1 MAMKDTYDRG
11 YKSLFSH
18 VELLKELLE
27 SFVSEPWVQDV
38 NYNSAE
44 LVNTSF
50 ISPHYRKT
58 ESDLIWK
65 LPLQQGTV
73 LYIYILL
80 EFQSTVDYLMSFR
93 LLRYIVD
100 FYSSLLKSSPDLKR
114 FPPVFPLVLYNGE
127 GQWTASLSFSEL
139 VEKAGSSR
147 YIPAFTYY
155 KVAVNEIPREE
166 LVNIKNLVSTLFLI
180 ETLNPEDLASTIS
193 RLVSILE
200 KEQSELIKEITRW
213 LYQILGNRA
222 PELITEATAQ
232 LTEVP
237 GMLEANI
244 ERWKEEIYQQGLQQG
259 LQQGVKRGVKKGVQ
273 QGLQQGIQ
281 QGTKQALLETARK
294 LKARGVT
301 IEEIIDIT
309 GLSRAEIEDL

>member
-1 MAMKDTYDRG
+1 MKDTYDRG
-11 YKSLFSH
+11 YKALFSH

-27 SFVSEPWVQDV
+27 SFVSEPWVQEADFTT
-38 NYNSAE
+38 AE

-65 LPLQQGTV
+65 LPLKQGTV

-100 FYSSLLKSSPDLKR
+100 FYSSLLKTTPDLKR

-127 GQWTASLSFSEL
+127 GMWTAPLSFSEL
-139 VEKAGSSR
+139 VEQAGSST

-155 KVAVNEIPREE
+155 KVAVNELPRDD
-166 LVNIKNLVSTLFLI
+166 LMHIKNIVSTLFLM
-180 ETLNPEDLASTIS
+180 ETLNLEDLASTIGT
-193 RLVSILE
+193 LVSILE
-200 KEQSELIKEITRW
+200 KEQPELIKEISRW

-222 PELITEATAQ
+222 PELMTEVTAQ

-244 ERWKEEIYQQGLQQG
+244 ERWKEDIYQQG

-273 QGLQQGIQ
+273 QGAR
-281 QGTKQALLETARK
+281 QALMETARK
-294 LKARGVT
+294 LKARGVAT
-301 IEEIIDIT
+301 EEIMDIT
-309 GLSRAEIEDL
+309 GLNRAEIEAL

>member
-1 MAMKDTYDRG
+1 MKDTYDRG

-38 NYNSAE
+38 DYNSAE

-50 ISPHYRKT
+50 ISPNYRKT

-65 LPLQQGTV
+65 LPLRQGTV

-114 FPPVFPLVLYNGE
+114 FPPVFLLVLYNGE
-127 GQWTASLSFSEL
+127 GQWTAPLSFSEL

-166 LVNIKNLVSTLFLI
+166 LVNIKNLVSTLFLM
-180 ETLNPEDLASTIS
+180 ETLNPEDLASTIG

-200 KEQSELIKEITRW
+200 KEQGELIKEITRW

-222 PELITEATAQ
+222 PELVTEATAQ

-259 LQQGVKRGVKKGVQ
+259 VKRGVKRGVQ

-309 GLSRAEIEDL
+309 GLNRAEIEAL